1 MSKNNPQLK
10 SELIDR
16 FIKLEN
22 LAKHALEQNRP
33 ELITLLNSLD
43 YTRRVTIAER
53 QSTLN
58 ALEDDLKKVT
68 KDGRAY
74 ELITAE
80 IEKIKKLI
88 AKQKENVKKREK
100 ALEVKA
106 LKDNS
111 ELIKTNKKKSLEIMC
126 GVYDS
131 TNNTSKAPT
140 QSTPVL
146 NKELNDKLIK
156 MGTIVLYASDNGTD
170 KEIIEILNS
179 LSLQERES
187 KKEKLEKLEKCQ
199 MLLKKYEIGTDEY
212 NMTYELVQRLEKEV
226 GR

>member
-10 SELIDR
+10 SELVDR
-16 FIKLEN
+16 FIKLGN

-80 IEKIKKLI
+80 IEKITKLI
-88 AKQKENVKKREK
+88 AKQKEDVKKREK
-100 ALEVKA
+100 AQEVKA
-106 LKDNS
+106 LIDNS

-126 GVYDS
+126 GVNDS

-156 MGTIVLYASDNGTD
+156 MGTVVLYASDNGTD
-170 KEIIEILNS
+170 REIIEILNS

-212 NMTYELVQRLEKEV
+212 NMTYELVQRLEKEL